1 MTRLYET
8 GGAQPVKVSKT
19 CVWRD
24 RSRAALLM
32 GTRASQLLPL
42 LFLFLFSFIQTVCS
56 SRDVGASMVSIG
68 STPPSRRCIATHVC
82 KHGPTHEV
90 TS

>member
-32 GTRASQLLPL
+32 GTRASQLVPL
-42 LFLFLFSFIQTVCS
+42 IFFIIIIFFYNTDCMFV
-56 SRDVGASMVSIG
+56 SRCRS
-68 STPPSRRCIATHVC
+68 
-82 KHGPTHEV
+82 
-90 TS
+90 

>member
-1 MTRLYET
+1 MARRRMRGGTRRPKDTAMTRLYET

-32 GTRASQLLPL
+32 GTRASQLVPL
-42 LFLFLFSFIQTVCS
+42 IFFIIIIFFYNTDCMFV
-56 SRDVGASMVSIG
+56 SRCRS
-68 STPPSRRCIATHVC
+68 
-82 KHGPTHEV
+82 
-90 TS
+90 